1 MWTKYSQGGKVGYQF
16 SEFVVDE
23 EKDLEEIERA
33 HLGDLAYVVKT
44 GSYWVMDS
52 DGEWHLRGA
61 ADIPGGGG
69 SCDCDDFVE
78 ESTIWEEL
86 EN

>member
-1 MWTKYSQGGKVGYQF
+1 MWTKYSQGGRVGYQF

-23 EKDLEEIERA
+23 EKDLAEIERA
-33 HLGDLAYVVKT
+33 SLGDLAYVVKT

-61 ADIPGGGG
+61 ADTP

-78 ESTIWEEL
+78 ESTIWAEL
-86 EN
+86 ED